1 MKVYKYTGTGNNGT
15 IAWILQR
22 ISAIVLVIALGYH
35 FYGRIMSY
43 TGFEGFDGSN
53 KFLLSALLV
62 FILFHAFNGLK
73 MITDDYVSKPGTRFI
88 LSLIYWFL
96 GLTLLVVVIASG
108 TVTVIS
114 Q

>member
-35 FYGRIMSY
+35 LLGKLMTKGNSDFF
-43 TGFEGFDGSN
+43 TGTN
-53 KFLLSALLV
+53 KFLMGALLV

-88 LSLIYWFL
+88 LSLIYWLL
-96 GLTLLVVVIASG
+96 GLTLFVIVLASG
-108 TVTVIS
+108 MI
-114 Q
+114 